1 MLKELSKAQL
11 ETLYLNDVYRDFP
24 ESEIKPWEVVSGLYD
39 RGFYIPLGYFDGG
52 VLTAYVLL
60 IALKE
65 KRTVL
70 LDYFAVLPE
79 HRNSGAGSDILKE
92 LRKFCATFADNI
104 LIESEYPETAPDRG
118 IAERR
123 LGFYRR
129 AGAELT
135 DTQVFLFG
143 VHFLIF
149 TLSCGIVPC
158 DAAGDIE
165 SIYRVSVPPE
175 QYDSV
180 VEIFTEAYA
189 LS

>member
-1 MLKELSKAQL
+1 MLKELTKAQL

-24 ESEIKPWEVVSGLYD
+24 ESEIKPWQVVHDLYKK
-39 RGFYIPLGYFDGG
+39 GVYMPLGCFKNR
-52 VLTAYVLL
+52 VLIAYVLL

-92 LRKFCATFADNI
+92 LRKFCASFADNI
-104 LIESEYPETAPDRG
+104 LIESEYPETAPDREM
-118 IAERR
+118 AERR

-135 DTQVFLFG
+135 DTQVLLFG
-143 VHFLIF
+143 VRFLIF
-149 TLSCGIVPC
+149 TLNCSGSAPC

-175 QYDSV
+175 QYDDAV
-180 VEIFTEAYA
+180 RIFN
-189 LS
+189 

>member
-1 MLKELSKAQL
+1 MLAELTRFQL

-39 RGFYIPLGYFDGG
+39 RGFYIPLGYFEGG
-52 VLTAYVLL
+52 VLKAYVLL

-65 KRTVL
+65 KRITL

-79 HRNSGAGSDILKE
+79 YRNSGIGSAILTE
-92 LRKFCATFADNI
+92 LRNFCTPFADNI
-104 LIESEYPETAPDRG
+104 LIESEHPHSAPDRD
-118 IAERR
+118 IAGRR

-129 AGAELT
+129 AGAVLT
-135 DTQVFLFG
+135 DTQVLLFG

-149 TLSCGIVPC
+149 TLSCACGASC

-175 QYDSV
+175 QYDSAV
-180 VEIFTEAYA
+180 KIFE
-189 LS
+189 